1 MSPRLPLLALIARS
15 DAYGYELKRII
26 DTEFALQWKI
36 DFAQLYRSLA
46 KLQAQKFVHVRTLA
60 SAGGPERKQYSI
72 TALGRAALE
81 QWLQEPSLAHEDA
94 SLKTRLATTL
104 AYKVELPLWIAG
116 SDDPLLARLAETTHA
131 HTHVVGSTAG
141 LFALAQQQVEVV
153 GAHLRDPDTDE
164 YNVSFVQHLV
174 AEQDILLVQLAVREY
189 GLMLSPNNPHAIRG
203 VRDLQKNVRVL
214 NRAPG
219 SGARLW
225 FQRHV
230 RAARLDPTTLQGW
243 SSAAGTYA
251 AIARAITAEQADA
264 GPGLRA
270 TAEQF
275 GLDFIALGQERFD
288 LAVPRALYESKRGQD
303 LFAPLHDK
311 TFRAFARTL
320 PGYDISHSG
329 RVIAEIKYGTK
340 KINTRRIP

>member
-1 MSPRLPLLALIARS
+1 MSPRLPLLALIARG

-26 DTEFALQWKI
+26 DTEFAPQWKI

-46 KLQAQKFVHVRTLA
+46 KLQAQKLVHVRALA
-60 SAGGPERKQYSI
+60 SADGPERKQYGI
-72 TALGRAALE
+72 TALGRAAVA
-81 QWLQEPSLAHEDA
+81 QWMQEPSLVREEAL
-94 SLKTRLATTL
+94 LKTRLATTF

-116 SDDPLLARLAETTHA
+116 SDDPLLARLAETTHV
-131 HTHVVGSTAG
+131 HTQVVGSTAG

-153 GAHLRDPDTDE
+153 GAHLRDPDTEE

-189 GLMLSPNNPHAIRG
+189 GLLLAPNNPKAIRG
-203 VRDLQKNVRVL
+203 VRDLARKNVRVL

-225 FQRHV
+225 LQRHV

-243 SSAAGTYA
+243 ASTTATYA
-251 AIARAITAEQADA
+251 AIARAIATEQADA

-311 TFRAFARTL
+311 TFRAFAHTL
-320 PGYDISHSG
+320 PGYEVSRMG

-340 KINTRRIP
+340 KSNARS